1 MIRTIITLCFLLLV
15 NNVVFATSGIPHVIF
30 YKGQKWDLFSY
41 VIEKNTEL
49 VKALNVV
56 IERNNGVKSMANYL
70 GYVATFE
77 VKDKMLYLLDIIVE
91 KKVTDNK
98 GKNDYVWE
106 TAVGWEDVFE
116 KYKTKDGIL
125 VDWVKDF
132 EIRLG
137 QGATVRDLHL
147 GYGIDKEREV
157 KLLFKDGKLV
167 KTTRVRNLLVRGED
181 DLRTVYREI
190 QNKLSMEVIQL
201 PSTLEK
207 ITIFSKETLNRRGK
221 VKRMEFQVWYYPQ
234 NIITDI
240 EDKEVNKQIEKI
252 TREIEK
258 VYKSKN
264 FTYTRVNGEYRFLD
278 YYYNYWRYRN
288 PNYIKP

>member
-15 NNVVFATSGIPHVIF
+15 SNVVFATSGTPHVIF

-56 IERNNGVKSMANYL
+56 IERNNGVRSTANYE
-70 GYVATFE
+70 GYLATFE
-77 VKDKMLYLLDIIVE
+77 VKDKMLYLIDITVGNRI
-91 KKVTDNK
+91 TDSDGRSNYIRK
-98 GKNDYVWE
+98 
-106 TAVGWEDVFE
+106 TAEGWEDVFE

-137 QGATVRDLHL
+137 QGATIIDRYL
-147 GYGIDKEREV
+147 GFWINKEREV

-167 KTTRVRNLLVRGED
+167 KSTRARNLLVRGED
-181 DLRTVYREI
+181 DLITVQKEI
-190 QNKLSMEVIQL
+190 QKNILMEVIQL
-201 PSTLEK
+201 PST
-207 ITIFSKETLNRRGK
+207 IRTIGISGKETLTRRGK
-221 VKRMEFQVWYYPQ
+221 IKRMEFQVWYYPK

-278 YYYNYWRYRN
+278 YHYNYWIYRN
-288 PNYIKP
+288 LNYIKP